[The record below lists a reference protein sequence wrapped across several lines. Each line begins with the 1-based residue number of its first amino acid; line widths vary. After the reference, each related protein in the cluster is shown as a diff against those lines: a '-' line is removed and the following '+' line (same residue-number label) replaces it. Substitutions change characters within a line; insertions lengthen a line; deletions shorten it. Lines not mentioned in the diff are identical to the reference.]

1 MTDNRDQYLWVEQH
15 RPHSI
20 EQTILPT
27 VLKQTFSKIVDSG
40 KVPNLLLTGA
50 PGCGKTTVA
59 RAMLDQLEL
68 PYLFLNAQ
76 IDANMDKLRTDI
88 REYASSTSISGKR
101 KYIILDEADYL
112 SHHIQ
117 PALRGFIE
125 EYAKTCGFILTCN
138 FKNKLIEPLHS
149 RFSIIEFNFKGKD
162 APDLAKQMFTRT
174 CEILNQHQIEY
185 DKKVVVELIRKY
197 YPDFRRLLNE
207 IQAYSIGGKIDSG
220 ILSTFS
226 DNSIKAMI
234 EMMKD
239 NNFTGLKKWVAENDV
254 DDQVLFRK
262 LYDIAEQYVN
272 TKSVAAMVMIL
283 AKYQYQAAFAADKQI
298 NLLACLVELM
308 VDMEW
313 L

>member
-1 MTDNRDQYLWVEQH
+1 MSDQYLWVEH
-15 RPHSI
+15 YRPKTI
-20 EQTILPT
+20 EQTILPAH
-27 VLKQTFSKIVDSG
+27 LKKVFAKIVSSG
-40 KVPNLLLTGA
+40 NVPNLLLAGG

-59 RAMLDQLEL
+59 RAMLEELDL

-76 IDANMDKLRTDI
+76 LEANMDKLRTDI
-88 REYASSTSISGKR
+88 REYASSASLSGKR

-112 SHHIQ
+112 NHHIQ
-117 PALRGFIE
+117 PALRGFME
-125 EYAKTCGFILTCN
+125 EFASTCGFILTCN

-149 RFSIIEFNFKGKD
+149 RAATIEFNFKGKD
-162 APDLAKQMFTRT
+162 APDLAKQIFART
-174 CEILNQHQIEY
+174 QQILTEQNVEY
-185 DKKVVVELIRKY
+185 DKKVLVELIRKY

-207 IQAYSIGGKIDSG
+207 LQAYSVGGGKIDSG
-220 ILSTFS
+220 ILSAFS

-234 EMMKD
+234 AMMKD

-254 DDQVLFRK
+254 DDTVLFRR
-262 LYDIAEQYVN
+262 LYDLAEQFVT

-313 L
+313 ID